1 MGAGVV
7 GIIECNYLTPTHN
20 KQDFD
25 NNKHYRSTMFALG
38 QKLNDYWLENLP
50 SVVQYNSFT
59 ELWFTVHAD

>member
-38 QKLNDYWLENLP
+38 QKLNDYWLEK
-50 SVVQYNSFT
+50 STFCSTVQLSFT
-59 ELWFTVHAD
+59 EL

>member
-25 NNKHYRSTMFALG
+25 YNKHYRSTMFALG
-38 QKLNDYWLENLP
+38 QKLNDYWYDFF
-50 SVVQYNSFT
+50 VF
-59 ELWFTVHAD
+59 